1 MAETEATKDW
11 ASDVKAYV
19 PDADDAIIAGIV
31 RYCGIALRSKDAS
44 LVSFSDASETER
56 VREKFLKKKLE
67 LTDPDELLDAAIGAV
82 GERMRASRTKNR
94 VTVYYLLAERYGKL
108 GLFAPKAKAA
118 KAAKAKAAPAAD
130 DATDMMALSAAGP
143 EPVVAPPPAPPA
155 PEPVMAPP
163 PPPPPPEPP
172 VAPLGFASLPPRA
185 VVAAPVGR
193 AAWAFPLGAI
203 AVFGAIAALIITG
216 SR

>member
-44 LVSFSDASETER
+44 LVSFSDPSETER

-82 GERMRASRTKNR
+82 GERMRASRNKNR

-108 GLFAPKAKAA
+108 ALFAPKAKAP
-118 KAAKAKAAPAAD
+118 KATKAKAAPAAD

-143 EPVVAPPPAPPA
+143 EPVVAPPPAAPA
-155 PEPVMAPP
+155 VPAPVMAPP
-163 PPPPPPEPP
+163 PPPPPPAP
-172 VAPLGFASLPPRA
+172 VAPMAMAALPPRT

-193 AAWAFPLGAI
+193 AAWAFPLGAVL
-203 AVFGAIAALIITG
+203 VFGAIAALIIAG
-216 SR
+216 GR